1 MIVFIEGKK
10 YPQGVYMSKTTMKA
24 QLWDKTQYFL
34 SNFYDRM
41 MHYAIFYDGELDIDI
56 IRKSVKAVVDKV
68 PVLHSQYKANFVRP
82 YWKIREDYTLEEMAE
97 YEEVED
103 LEAATVEFLKGDV
116 DNKSKLQFKCKV
128 FSSKGKCSFA
138 TIVNHQCFDGSDYKY
153 CMFKIVE
160 FYNSYK
166 RVGNIDN
173 VAFKEGKRDLSQL
186 YENMEPE
193 IAKKAK
199 GLYNNASKTGIKTAF
214 RFTDD
219 KDCKKRFIMKMIPKE
234 LFEKAKAKSKAE
246 GASINDVML
255 AAYFRALVKEI
266 GCKND
271 EPINIT
277 SMMDLRRHML
287 TKDTIG
293 VTNMTAFMPCKLAD
307 GIGGTFEDT
316 LARVKEQTSKQK
328 NDDVSGLYGIPLLGL
343 AYKLFWLDCIAT
355 FAIKLGYDNPL
366 IQMSN
371 LGILKAED
379 VDFDGCHFYDCI
391 MTGAVKYKPYFQF
404 TCVTRE
410 GHMKFCVAEKCS
422 DKDEQLI
429 RGFFDDMEKELE
441 GYVKI

>member
-1 MIVFIEGKK
+1 MNT
-10 YPQGVYMSKTTMKA
+10 SKMKA

-68 PVLHSQYKANFVRP
+68 PALHSQYKPNWIRP
-82 YWKIREDYTLEEMAE
+82 YWKIRDDYTLEEMADF
-97 YEEVED
+97 EEVED
-103 LEAATVEFLKGDV
+103 LEAATTEFLMGEV
-116 DNKSKLQFKCKV
+116 DNNNKLQFKCKV
-128 FSSKGKCSFA
+128 FKSKGKCSFA

-160 FYNSYK
+160 YYNAFK
-166 RVGNIDN
+166 RDGNIDK
-173 VAFKEGKRDLSQL
+173 VVFKQGPRDLSQL
-186 YENMEPE
+186 YDNMEE
-193 IAKKAK
+193 EAAKKAK
-199 GLYNNASKTGIKTAF
+199 KLYSNPTNSGIKTTF

-219 KDCKKRFIMKMIPKE
+219 KDCKKRLIMKMIPKE
-234 LFEKAKAKSKAE
+234 LFEKAKAKGKAT

-255 AAYFRALVKEI
+255 TAYFRALVKEI

-271 EPINIT
+271 EPLNIT
-277 SMMDLRRHML
+277 SMMDLRRHM
-287 TKDTIG
+287 KNGDTIG
-293 VTNMTAFMPCKLAD
+293 VTNMTAFMPCKLSE

-316 LARVKEQTSKQK
+316 LARVQEQTLKQK
-328 NDDVSGLYGIPLLGL
+328 QDNVTGLYGLPLLGL
-343 AYKLFWLDCIAT
+343 AYKVFWIDCLAT

-410 GHMKFCVAEKCS
+410 GNMKFCVAERCS